1 MIRVAIVDDHAVV
14 RGGLQQLLSAEPDI
28 EVVGAAS
35 DGAEAFELV
44 QTTAPDVVLMDLSMP
59 GVDGIEAT
67 RRIVQDYPDVNVVV
81 LTSFA
86 DKQRILD
93 ALEAGA
99 VGYLLKDGDPAEVAA
114 AVRAAMAGGS
124 PLDPKAAK
132 VLLDSRR
139 AAQPAAN
146 LTAREREVLEL
157 VADGLAN
164 KNIARR
170 LGISER
176 TVKSHLTSV
185 FQAIGVV
192 DRTQAALWAR
202 EHLDP
207 QDRR

>member
-1 MIRVAIVDDHAVV
+1 VIRVAIVDDHAVV
-14 RGGLQQLLSAEPDI
+14 RAGLQQLLGSEDDI
-28 EVVGAAS
+28 DVVGTAS
-35 DGAEAFELV
+35 GGDEAYALV
-44 QTTAPDVVLMDLSMP
+44 QSAAPDVVLMDLSMP

-67 RRIVQDYPDVNVVV
+67 RRIVRDSPAVHVVV

-86 DKQRILD
+86 DKRRILD

-114 AVRAAMAGGS
+114 AVRAAVAGGS

-132 VLLDSRR
+132 VLLEARRDSR
-139 AAQPAAN
+139 PAAN
-146 LTAREREVLEL
+146 LTAREMEVLAL
-157 VADGLAN
+157 VAEGLAN

-185 FQAIGVV
+185 FQALGVV
-192 DRTQAALWAR
+192 DRTQAALWAQ